1 MLRML
6 AMLQAVDG
14 PGWVGPVVAIS
25 LVVVALSFAG
35 IAIGVLIVASRLIE
49 PVQQLSRVI
58 ASLQDDLAWS
68 LKGLRQL
75 TEQSQ
80 ELLTVVRQEAGAFA
94 QTGRRLRRRIERG
107 VDRIQTRLADLETLY
122 DVVHEEVEETALD
135 VASALRT
142 VRTGTGVVARLR
154 RLLVP
159 QRR

>member
-6 AMLQAVDG
+6 AILQAVDG
-14 PGWVGPVVAIS
+14 PRWVGPVVAIS

-35 IAIGVLIVASRLIE
+35 IALGVLIVASRLIE

-94 QTGRRLRRRIERG
+94 QTGRQLRRRIERG
-107 VDRIQTRLADLETLY
+107 VDRVQTRLADLETLY

-142 VRTGTGVVARLR
+142 VRTGSGVVARLR

>member
-14 PGWVGPVVAIS
+14 PRWVGPVVAIS
-25 LVVVALSFAG
+25 LVVIALSFAG
-35 IAIGVLIVASRLIE
+35 IAFGVLIVASRLIK

-58 ASLQDDLAWS
+58 TSLQDDLAWS
-68 LKGLRQL
+68 LKSLRQL

-94 QTGRRLRRRIERG
+94 QTGRRLRRQIVRG
-107 VDRIQTRLADLETLY
+107 ADRIQTRLADLETLY

-142 VRTGTGVVARLR
+142 VRTGSGVVARLR

>member
-1 MLRML
+1 
-6 AMLQAVDG
+6 MLQAVDG

-25 LVVVALSFAG
+25 LVVVALSFAA
-35 IAIGVLIVASRLIE
+35 IAVGVLIVASRLIE

-142 VRTGTGVVARLR
+142 VRTGAGVVARLR

>member
-6 AMLQAVDG
+6 AILQVVDG
-14 PGWVGPVVAIS
+14 PRWVGPVVAIS

-35 IAIGVLIVASRLIE
+35 IALGVLIVTSRLIE

-94 QTGRRLRRRIERG
+94 QTGRRLRRQIVRG
-107 VDRIQTRLADLETLY
+107 ADRIQTRLADLETLY

-142 VRTGTGVVARLR
+142 VRTGSGVVARLR

>member
-6 AMLQAVDG
+6 ATLQAVNG

-25 LVVVALSFAG
+25 LVVVALSFAA

-94 QTGRRLRRRIERG
+94 QTGRQLRRRIERG

-142 VRTGTGVVARLR
+142 VRTGSGVVARLR

>member
-1 MLRML
+1 
-6 AMLQAVDG
+6 MLQAVDG

-25 LVVVALSFAG
+25 LVVVALSFAA
-35 IAIGVLIVASRLIE
+35 IAVGVLIVASRLIE
-49 PVQQLSRVI
+49 PVQQLSRMI

>member
-1 MLRML
+1 MLT
-6 AMLQAVDG
+6 MLQAVDG

-25 LVVVALSFAG
+25 LVVVALSFAA
-35 IAIGVLIVASRLIE
+35 IAVGVLIVASRLIE

>member
-1 MLRML
+1 
-6 AMLQAVDG
+6 MLQAVDG